1 VPLIKIEA
9 QLNKT
14 TDNYQGMLLTN
25 PGMFLH
31 SRTISLLIIVG
42 GPGES
47 GVNWILQH
55 GYADLFSVIPKTYDL
70 VSWEPRGLG
79 YSIPAADCQ
88 LPSSAKSKRAY
99 GISGPDVTSAFYT
112 DIFQSAAQLG
122 AQCHATIGGSNGA
135 GPHMSTPVVARDI
148 ISILD
153 AYAQT
158 DEGKSVGSPAD
169 LNYWGFSYG
178 TVLGQTFASTYPDRV
193 GRFAMD
199 GVVDADDYY
208 AQGLFSTSYY
218 SDAIVD
224 LFFEYC
230 FQAGPALCPFSTGI
244 SSQSIK
250 TRFLSL
256 FSKFDVTKAYSE
268 KWENATT
275 LDNAL
280 GTMLTT
286 LRVMTYTP
294 VTGFPQMAQT
304 LVAYENTLS
313 NLTLENI
320 QSASQVAVPETTDS
334 PGVSVDLQEWTPAV
348 FCSEASILHNKTIA
362 DLAESNEM
370 LRNQSYVAHVGW
382 TSLKIL
388 CTGWAIDGKWQFTG
402 IPSSPQSFQT
412 TG

>member
-1 VPLIKIEA
+1 
-9 QLNKT
+9 
-14 TDNYQGMLLTN
+14 
-25 PGMFLH
+25 
-31 SRTISLLIIVG
+31 LLINLG

-55 GYADLFSVIPKTYDL
+55 GYADLLSVIPKTYDV

-99 GISGPDVTSAFYT
+99 EISGPDVTNTYYT
-112 DIFQSAAQLG
+112 EIFQSAAQLG
-122 AQCHATIGGSNGA
+122 AQCQATIGGPDEA
-135 GPHMSTPVVARDI
+135 GQHMSTPVVVRDI

-158 DEGKSVGSPAD
+158 DEGNSVDSPAD

-178 TVLGQTFASTYPDRV
+178 TVVGQTFASTYPDRV

-208 AQGLFSTSYY
+208 AQGYFSTSYY
-218 SDAIVD
+218 SDALVD
-224 LFFEYC
+224 IFFEYC
-230 FQAGPALCPFSTGI
+230 FQAGPKLCPFATGT
-244 SSQSIK
+244 SSQNIK
-250 TRFLSL
+250 TRFLNL
-256 FSKFDVTKAYSE
+256 FSKFDVTTAYSE

-275 LDNAL
+275 LENAL
-280 GTMLTT
+280 ATMLST

-294 VTGFPQMAQT
+294 VVGFPQMAQT
-304 LVAYENTLS
+304 LVAYENTLN

-320 QSASQVAVPETTDS
+320 QTASQVAVPAEIEM
-334 PGVSVDLQEWTPAV
+334 PGVSTNLQEWTPAV
-348 FCSEASILHNKTIA
+348 ACSEASILQNKTIA
-362 DLAESNEM
+362 DFAESNAI

-388 CTGWAIDGKWQFTG
+388 CSGWTIDGKWQFKG
-402 IPSSPQSFQT
+402 ICKLLWVIS
-412 TG
+412 GK